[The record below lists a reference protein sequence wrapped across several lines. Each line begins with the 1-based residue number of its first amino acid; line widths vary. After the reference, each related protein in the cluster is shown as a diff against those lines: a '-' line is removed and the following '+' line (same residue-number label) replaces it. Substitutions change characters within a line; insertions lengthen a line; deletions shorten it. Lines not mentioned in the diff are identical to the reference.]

1 MKKTKEPEERNFLGA
16 PGPEEKK
23 EVAATPEEKPEAEKE
38 AVKKPSPILY
48 CFGRRKIEIGDKPPQ
63 EVLKELQAGKNNRAK
78 PTPKN

>member
-1 MKKTKEPEERNFLGA
+1 MKKTKLPDEPGFLGT

-23 EVAATPEEKPEAEKE
+23 EVAATPEEEKE

-63 EVLKELQAGKNNRAK
+63 EVLRELQTGKNNRAK